1 MFALSSFKYRTLLP
15 SHIIASFSLCGCC
28 NICGFHSMKTA
39 IHFALLFYC
48 KTRFIFP
55 ALFRQRIHDLNF
67 LCTNWQLEIVS
78 VHPEHMSLHPSCAF
92 DTQWT
97 WPPRWRREDQPLLH
111 QSRLQHFI
119 WEYKKPLSSCDMQ
132 QVLHNKRFS
141 ALNSPTQKFMHA
153 QTGGWADGQT
163 DRHLQDN
170 KHEDKHFYFL
180 STQEKQYFSTN
191 TGCNKLVT
199 VGQHDIMTYDK
210 LTKHVYDKK
219 MNHKGH
225 SSLFSHWTSFL

>member
-1 MFALSSFKYRTLLP
+1 
-15 SHIIASFSLCGCC
+15 
-28 NICGFHSMKTA
+28 MKTA

-48 KTRFIFP
+48 KTPFIFL

-97 WPPRWRREDQPLLH
+97 WPPRWRTEDQPLLH

-119 WEYKKPLSSCDMQ
+119 WEYQKPLSSCDMQ

-141 ALNSPTQKFMHA
+141 ALNSPNQKCMHA
-153 QTGGWADGQT
+153 QTDGWADGQT
-163 DRHLQDN
+163 DTSRIRN
-170 KHEDKHFYFL
+170 MKTSTFIFYPLKKSNTSAQILDVTSL
-180 STQEKQYFSTN
+180 SLLDSTI
-191 TGCNKLVT
+191 LW
-199 VGQHDIMTYDK
+199 HMT
-210 LTKHVYDKK
+210 
-219 MNHKGH
+219 N
-225 SSLFSHWTSFL
+225 